1 MTNPGFDKDRWVELF
16 EEIGL
21 DQATMHR
28 WHGAFEARYP
38 AAHQSFLEWLA
49 VPAEDIER
57 IRTASRESWA

>member
-1 MTNPGFDKDRWVELF
+1 MTKPGFDKERWVELF

-21 DQATMHR
+21 DQATMQR
-28 WHGAFEARYP
+28 WHGAFETRYP

-57 IRTASRESWA
+57 IREASRERWA